1 MADITKYMDKT
12 PLYVPFVTGY
22 KRTKTANG
30 IKEQPNAIMKR
41 YYSSI
46 DAELYFGN
54 EYVEDVCDIQWSLNQ
69 QNLPIFGFNSYTADE
84 IHVGSRL
91 ISGTFS
97 IRFTSPNYL
106 FRILETAAKQNAFYG
121 QSSYVIPT
129 HDRILGEVSG
139 ALDDSVRGT
148 VAGTNTKELWPQTF
162 DIDIVYGKPARGL
175 TEVHVVLEGVRIIN
189 LVSGASSSNPTPL
202 TETYQFVA
210 KDMKTLDGSA
220 PSKQD
225 PMNSFQDKLTTKNNQ
240 SNSKNSPLFN
250 PTQQNQNKKDS
261 PGSNKQGESTSDASD
276 LSYDDIPSYNGS
288 PSVVINN
295 NKPNFSGVDASKS
308 FENYSDLDF
317 LGRCGVAFANVGKE
331 TMPTEPRGE
340 IGMVKPSG
348 WHTARYDDLIEGK
361 YLYNRCHLIA
371 FMLAGENANR
381 KNLITGTRSL
391 NVDGM
396 LPYESQVKDYIDK
409 TGNHVLYRVTPVF
422 SGSELVARGVQME
435 AQSVEDNGEGL
446 QFNVFCYNVQPGVK
460 IDYATGNSER
470 S

>member
-106 FRILETAAKQNAFYG
+106 FKLLEIAAKQNAFYN
-121 QSSYVIPT
+121 QSSYIIPT
-129 HDRILGEVSG
+129 HDRVLGEVTG
-139 ALDDSVRGT
+139 ALDDSVRGV
-148 VAGTNTKELWPQTF
+148 VAGTNTKELWPETF

-175 TEVHVVLEGVRIIN
+175 DEVHVVLEGVRIIN

-210 KDMKTLDGSA
+210 KDMKTLDGNAPEKQPPSSA
-220 PSKQD
+220 PRSDLPSKASKKVQ
-225 PMNSFQDKLTTKNNQ
+225 NSND
-240 SNSKNSPLFN
+240 NSSLFN
-250 PTQQNQNKKDS
+250 PAQSKRSSSKKTD
-261 PGSNKQGESTSDASD
+261 KQESDASD
-276 LSYDDIPSYNGS
+276 FSSGDIPPYSGS
-288 PSVVINN
+288 PSVILNG
-295 NKPNFSGVDASKS
+295 NKPTFSGVDSSKP

-371 FMLAGENANR
+371 FMLAGENANK

-422 SGSELVARGVQME
+422 SGSELVARGVQIE
-435 AQSVEDNGEGL
+435 AQSVEDNGAGL

-470 S
+470 G